1 MSPDNIIALISAVR
15 ARSVDF
21 LETELKARGIVDLK
35 PSHGAL
41 LSSLFGRGG
50 RASMKDLLRSKSR
63 KKTTLTEM
71 ANKLEKQGY
80 VRRVPDPV
88 DARGVILELTD
99 KAMSIKGNFDEISKL
114 LLAKAWTGFSGEE
127 QKAMMAL
134 LERMME
140 SF

>member
-1 MSPDNIIALISAVR
+1 MHADTIIALISAVR

-21 LETELKARGIVDLK
+21 LDAELKARGIIDLK

-80 VRRVPDPV
+80 LRRVPDPA

-99 KAMSIKGNFDEISKL
+99 KAMSIKTDFDEISVL
-114 LLAKAWTGFSGEE
+114 LLSKAWNGFSEKE
-127 QKAMMAL
+127 QETMMAY